1 MHPSHMTG
9 AAADRAPT
17 PLQHLKAA
25 WSSWWSIRF
34 SDSEGVPLWAM
45 TTVTFIWNI
54 AIGLGLSAFVWVFS
68 GGRLDLG
75 RTLWMNLLTAQFIG
89 FSIFGLFWLAGA
101 VIGGKRIDS
110 WTGGL
115 RALFFSAVPLLGLAN
130 GYALAFGVIG
140 LIDEGFN
147 VRWLSG
153 WWLAGALMVW
163 AVISLITWR
172 FYKKELRIAEA
183 EQQLA
188 LDRARTAEL
197 ERQAASA
204 QLRALQAQI
213 EPHFLFNTLANVVSL
228 IDAQPQD
235 ARRML
240 ERLIALLRASLSA
253 SRAGHGTLGEE
264 FDLCRAYLDILAIRM
279 GGRLQCAVEIEP
291 GLRTL
296 PVPPMLVQPLVENA
310 IQHGLEPKVEG
321 GRVQLRART
330 LGDQVEV
337 SVEDDGVGFG
347 ALTRGGGVGL
357 SNLRERLASSFAG
370 ARLVI
375 EDAQPGTRVR
385 LLLPLPSRAHL
396 PQAA

>member
-1 MHPSHMTG
+1 M
-9 AAADRAPT
+9 
-17 PLQHLKAA
+17 
-25 WSSWWSIRF
+25 
-34 SDSEGVPLWAM
+34 
-45 TTVTFIWNI
+45 
-54 AIGLGLSAFVWVFS
+54 
-68 GGRLDLG
+68 
-75 RTLWMNLLTAQFIG
+75 LWMNLLTAQFIG

-101 VIGGKRIDS
+101 VFGGKRIDG
-110 WTGGL
+110 WTGGR

-140 LIDEGFN
+140 LIDERFN
-147 VRWLSG
+147 GRWLSG

-163 AVISLITWR
+163 AAISLITWR

-228 IDAQPQD
+228 IDSQPQD

-253 SRAGHGTLGEE
+253 SRTGQGTLGDE

-279 GGRLQCAVEIEP
+279 GGRLQCTVQIEP
-291 GLRTL
+291 GLRSL
-296 PVPPMLVQPLVENA
+296 AVPPMLIQPLVENA
-310 IQHGLEPKVEG
+310 IQHGLEPKVDG
-321 GRVQLRART
+321 GHLRLRAHT
-330 LGDQVEV
+330 DGTVVEV
-337 SVEDDGVGFG
+337 TVEDDGVGFG

-357 SNLRERLASSFAG
+357 SNLRERLASSLVG

-375 EDAQPGTRVR
+375 EDAQPGTRAR
-385 LLLPLPSRAHL
+385 LLLPQPAQSYLQ
-396 PQAA
+396 QAA